1 MIEYGMIQ
9 LYQGGIKLR
18 QKWIVALAFGA
29 LILLLA
35 ACGSKNDQSASTV
48 SAEPQTAEHEIVIKA
63 TNWAFDKPEY
73 IVPKDTPVKII
84 LELEGG
90 HGIKVEGT
98 DINLGPGNPSTIVT
112 LKEGVYEF
120 ECSIMCGVGH
130 KDMVS
135 KLVVQ

>member
-1 MIEYGMIQ
+1 MRH
-9 LYQGGIKLR
+9 KFAF
-18 QKWIVALAFGA
+18 ALMLSA
-29 LILLLA
+29 LVLLLA
-35 ACGSKNDQSASTV
+35 ACGNKNDTTAASGTT
-48 SAEPQTAEHEIVIKA
+48 EPQTAEHEIVIKA

-98 DINLGPGNPSTIVT
+98 SINLGPGNTSTIVT
-112 LKEGVYEF
+112 LQEGVYEF
-120 ECSIMCGVGH
+120 DCSIICGVGH